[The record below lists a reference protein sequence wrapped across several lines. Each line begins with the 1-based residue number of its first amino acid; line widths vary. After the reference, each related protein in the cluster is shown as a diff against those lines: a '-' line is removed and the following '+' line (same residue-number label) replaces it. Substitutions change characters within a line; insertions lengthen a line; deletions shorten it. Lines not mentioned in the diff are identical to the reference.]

1 MYMKLSAA
9 VFGLAA
15 IALVESAEAV
25 PVDVELQLLVD
36 VSGSVDSS
44 EFALQRTGYENAFR
58 SSAVI
63 DAITGGAIGSIA
75 VQLIY
80 YSSSAVVGVDWT
92 LISDAASSNAF
103 ADAVDAAARPFSG
116 FTDIFDS
123 INFGTPLFAS
133 NIYEGTRLVMD
144 VSGDGSSDASATRA
158 ARDAALAAGVDT
170 INGLPIGGS
179 FLQQFYVDN
188 VIGGSNAFSI
198 LSSDFAEFETAIARK
213 LEREISTPSAI
224 PLPAGGVL
232 LITGLAGLAALR
244 RRARK

>member
-80 YSSSAVVGVDWT
+80 FGTGQTIGVDWT
-92 LISDAASSNAF
+92 QIGSALESNAF
-103 ADAVDAAARPFSG
+103 ADLIAAAARPEFGSTAIG
-116 FTDIFDS
+116 S
-123 INFGTPLFAS
+123 AINFGVPLFAS
-133 NIYEGTRLVMD
+133 NVFDGTRQVID
-144 VSGDGSSDASATRA
+144 VSGDGTSNLGASVTT
-158 ARDAALAAGVDT
+158 ARDNALAAGIDT
-170 INGLPIGGS
+170 INGLPIGS
-179 FLQQFYVDN
+179 ASLQTYFNAN
-188 VIGGSNAFSI
+188 VIGGSKAFSI
-198 LSSDFAEFETAIARK
+198 LSSDFTQFETAVARK
-213 LEREISTPSAI
+213 LEREISPSAI